1 MKVGLIDV
9 DGHNFPSLPL
19 MKISAWHKARG
30 DSVEWYEPLF
40 SGHLDRVYLSKVFSF
55 TADYQYYIDADE
67 VIRGGSGYAIQNIN
81 GIEMY
86 DKTKDIDLPEEIEHI
101 YPDYSIYGEMTRDT
115 AYGFLSR
122 GCPRGCKFCHVKTK
136 EGGRSY
142 KVADLNEFWRDQK
155 EIKLLDPNILACA
168 ETLDLLQQLADSGA
182 RIDITQGL
190 DVRLLTPEKIEVI
203 KKIKIKMIHF
213 AWDRPQDEKYIVP
226 KLKAF
231 KEATGIRERDLTVY
245 VLTNFGS
252 SLEEDLH
259 RVYTIRDIGMTPYIM
274 IYNKENAPQKVK
286 DLQRWV
292 NNRTIWYKDPKAKF
306 EDYKKRR

>member
-81 GIEMY
+81 GIETY

-155 EIKLLDPNILACA
+155 EIKLLDPNILACTEA
-168 ETLDLLQQLADSGA
+168 LDLLQQLADSGA

-190 DVRLLTPEKIEVI
+190 DARLLTPEKIEVI

-259 RVYTIRDIGMTPYIM
+259 RV
-274 IYNKENAPQKVK
+274 
-286 DLQRWV
+286 
-292 NNRTIWYKDPKAKF
+292 NNRTIWYKDPNAKF
-306 EDYKKRR
+306 EDYKRR

>member
-81 GIEMY
+81 GIETY

-101 YPDYSIYGEMTRDT
+101 YPDYSLYPELTKDT

-122 GCPRGCKFCHVKTK
+122 GCPRGCEFCHVKCK
-136 EGGRSY
+136 EGAKSY
-142 KVADLNEFWRDQK
+142 KVADLQEFWRGQK

-168 ETLDLLQQLADSGA
+168 EAADLLQQLADSGA
-182 RIDITQGL
+182 RVDITQGL
-190 DVRLLTPEKIEVI
+190 DARLLTPEKVEIL
-203 KKIKIKMIHF
+203 KRIKIKMIHF
-213 AWDRPQDEKYIVP
+213 AWDRPEDEPYIVP
-226 KLKAF
+226 KLKYF
-231 KEATGIRERDLTVY
+231 KQTTGIRERDLTVY
-245 VLTNFGS
+245 VLINFGS
-252 SLEEDLH
+252 SFEEDLH
-259 RVYTIRDIGMTPYIM
+259 RIYTIRDLGMSPYIM
-274 IYNKENAPQKVK
+274 IYDKKHAGQRAI

-292 NNRTIWYKDPKAKF
+292 NNRRIWYKNPNMKF
-306 EDYKKRR
+306 EEYERRH

>member
-122 GCPRGCKFCHVKTK
+122 GCQRGCKFCHVKTK

-168 ETLDLLQQLADSGA
+168 ETLDLLQQLADSRA

-190 DVRLLTPEKIEVI
+190 DARLLTPEKIEVI